1 MNKLYCKK
9 NYSLLFLKKAGANLR
24 HIFLNIRFLNTDD
37 SERIKFADDWI
48 QTADLFCQKEP
59 LYQVSNNHCPTFN
72 RLFVG
77 TFNQSLALQN

>member
-48 QTADLFCQKEP
+48 QTSVLSKGTSLPSEQQP
-59 LYQVSNNHCPTFN
+59 LPYV
-72 RLFVG
+72 
-77 TFNQSLALQN
+77 